1 VNQVELSDIIGGRPG
16 PVIPSGVGARSF
28 VAFSV
33 FGLVV
38 SANLAFGLAPA
49 SAQTTLPS
57 APTPTTTNVLRSAQ
71 VTPSVPS
78 TPATTGSVVSVGVTP
93 PTSAPASTVPPSVSV
108 VVTQEIAPGFTNSSQ
123 PLGPQRTTITVVNQ
137 GPSILFNQQMV
148 LKFGAKPDT
157 VYFVKE
163 SGASVGVIDGTTG
176 IWFHTIA
183 QLTPATPVTYTVTWN
198 KSCPGRWP
206 LGVRVAD
213 AVSWPVFQW
222 ISPAVG
228 VGCPPD
234 ETAKPESQA
243 LPWPASFPAP
253 PVIAPIPVATST
265 TVPGGT
271 SGSSGSSVTSG
282 STTTTTKPAS
292 TAPAVV
298 PTITVTT
305 LATSPSRPSTTVL
318 FCRTVNKRRVCGPA
332 RVTKSTKPKAVPR
345 ATKP

>member
-1 VNQVELSDIIGGRPG
+1 VNPVELSNFSGGRVG
-16 PVIPSGVGARSF
+16 PVIPFGVGARGF
-28 VAFSV
+28 VAFKV

-38 SANLAFGLAPA
+38 AANVAFGLAPA
-49 SAQTTLPS
+49 SAQTTT
-57 APTPTTTNVLRSAQ
+57 APTTTVLRSAQ

-78 TPATTGSVVSVGVTP
+78 TPATNGPVVSVGVTP

-108 VVTQEIAPGFTNSSQ
+108 VVTQEIAPGFTNTSQ

-137 GPSILFNQQMV
+137 SPSILFNQQMV

-198 KSCPGRWP
+198 KTCPGRWP

-213 AVSWPVFQW
+213 AVSWPVYQW

-253 PVIAPIPVATST
+253 PVIAPIPVVSTTST
-265 TVPGGT
+265 FPPP
-271 SGSSGSSVTSG
+271 SGPVGSVTG
-282 STTTTTKPAS
+282 STTTTKPAN

-298 PTITVTT
+298 PIPLTT
-305 LATSPSRPSTTVL
+305 LPVASSRPSTTVL
-318 FCRTVNKRRVCGPA
+318 YCRTVNKKRVCGPIRSA
-332 RVTKSTKPKAVPR
+332 SKTDKTSKPKSAPKR
-345 ATKP
+345 ANP